1 MRSARTIALAV
12 SMALVVP
19 PVVTA
24 FPTTAFA
31 QKSKPVRE
39 QLPLEARG
47 HWDAG
52 VAFAQKGSSWD
63 AARSSFKAAY
73 ELSKNPR
80 VLYNVGIC
88 EKELQHFAA
97 ALDTF
102 KRELAEGKD
111 LSAADRAEVQQNIED
126 LKKLVGHLT
135 IEVSEK
141 DADVYIDGEKI
152 DAAKLAGPIT
162 VDLGTR
168 QLRATKSGFSDAQAA
183 VSLNGGASETAKLV
197 LRQFVPTSLVNV
209 TVVGPTNAVVRIDGN
224 ERGSAAS
231 GKPWQGQL
239 TVQKEPHQISA
250 EAPGY
255 VTATQPVSV
264 LKEGETTNVTL
275 QLAMDQEKGKLIVV
289 TKTEG
294 AAIEIDGKVVGAS
307 RWEGP
312 VDARTHQITVKKTG
326 YYPFTYDVD
335 VPRGGE
341 RSVTANLN
349 EDRNSSF
356 VPWLVGTIV
365 VGAAITVGIVLLA
378 TPPDEKPT
386 RGTLAPFSL
395 GTQSGAGFRF

>member
-1 MRSARTIALAV
+1 
-12 SMALVVP
+12 MALVVP
-19 PVVTA
+19 PVMTA

-31 QKSKPVRE
+31 QKAKPTRE

-63 AARSSFKAAY
+63 AARASFKAAY
-73 ELSKNPR
+73 DLSKNPR

-88 EKELQHFAA
+88 EKELSHFAA

-111 LSAADRAEVQQNIED
+111 LPAADRAEVQQNIED
-126 LKKLVGHLT
+126 LKKLVGQLT

-152 DAAKLAGPIT
+152 DPARLAGPIT

-168 QLRATKSGFSDAQAA
+168 QLRASKAGFSDAQAT
-183 VSLNGGASETAKLV
+183 VSLNGGATQTAKLV
-197 LRQFVPTSLVNV
+197 LRQFVPTALVNV
-209 TVVGPTNAVVRIDGN
+209 NVLGPTNAVVKIDGN
-224 ERGSAAS
+224 ERGSAAT

-239 TVQKEPHQISA
+239 TVQKDPHQISA

-264 LKEGETTNVTL
+264 REGETTNVTL

-289 TKTEG
+289 TRTEG

-349 EDRNSSF
+349 EDRNTSF

-386 RGTLAPFSL
+386 RGTLSPFSL
-395 GTQSGAGFRF
+395 PTQSYQPGFRF